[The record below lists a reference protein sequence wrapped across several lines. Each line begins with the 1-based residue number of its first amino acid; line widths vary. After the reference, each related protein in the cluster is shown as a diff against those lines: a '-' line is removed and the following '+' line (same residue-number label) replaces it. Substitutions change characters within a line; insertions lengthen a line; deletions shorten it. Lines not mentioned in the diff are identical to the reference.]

1 MMKELDALMSV
12 DYNGNS
18 MKTIQVQSHHKDV
31 FKHTFKLS
39 LVSGDPDILIWNN
52 GGHRLVSGKLQ
63 GDNLQNVTLAYE
75 TKSDEI
81 IVAFVALYLDTQPQV
96 KGSNC
101 NQEDFCPDGICLRLP
116 VTRRTGTVVEE
127 KCRTY
132 VFLLTARL
140 LSFFNANFASS
151 VMAEKPMCH
160 HHNAVH
166 QSCTIVLLT
175 TNALLTAGGVTERMI
190 VLMERVILIL
200 IIVTSG
206 ARFFF
211 S

>member
-140 LSFFNANFASS
+140 LSFFFS
-151 VMAEKPMCH
+151 MQTLH
-160 HHNAVH
+160 L
-166 QSCTIVLLT
+166 QSWQRNQCAIITMQCTRVVLL
-175 TNALLTAGGVTERMI
+175 
-190 VLMERVILIL
+190 
-200 IIVTSG
+200 
-206 ARFFF
+206 FF
-211 S
+211 